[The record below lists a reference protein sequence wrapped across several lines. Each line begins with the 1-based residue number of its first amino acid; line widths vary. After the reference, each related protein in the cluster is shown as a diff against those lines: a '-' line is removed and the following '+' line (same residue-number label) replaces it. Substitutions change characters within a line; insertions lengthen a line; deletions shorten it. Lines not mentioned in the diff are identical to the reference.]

1 MKHDN
6 TPWLEALTPE
16 AEEALGAERIQI
28 THLPYRVG
36 RESRV
41 KVSRDGV
48 TVMERRK
55 TGVRPSNDLY
65 LHDRGRYLNVSRA
78 HFQIERDGEGF
89 RLVDRGS
96 ALGTYVGGNRVGGND
111 AGGVAALHAGEVIV
125 VGSSESPF
133 VFRFVTG
140 A

>member
-1 MKHDN
+1 M
-6 TPWLEALTPE
+6 A
-16 AEEALGAERIQI
+16 I
-28 THLPYRVG
+28 
-36 RESRV
+36 
-41 KVSRDGV
+41 
-48 TVMERRK
+48 
-55 TGVRPSNDLY
+55 
-65 LHDRGRYLNVSRA
+65 
-78 HFQIERDGEGF
+78 

-111 AGGVAALHAGEVIV
+111 AGGVAARHAGEVIV